1 MLRRV
6 TESDRELFIRYCH
19 DFYNGPA
26 VLHPIPF
33 AHHESTF
40 DELMRSDDYLM
51 GYIIT
56 CDEKDAGYLLLSKS
70 FSQEAGGI
78 VIWVEEIYIEE
89 PFRNLGIGG
98 KIFDFIDSEIP
109 HARIR
114 LEVERDNLSALRLYK
129 RKGFR
134 ELDYMQMIKGL

>member
-1 MLRRV
+1 MLREV
-6 TESDRELFIRYCH
+6 TEKDRDIFIKFCS
-19 DFYNGPA
+19 DFYNSDA
-26 VLHPIPF
+26 VLHPIPHS
-33 AHHESTF
+33 HHEATF
-40 DELMRSDDYLM
+40 DEMMRSDTYLK
-51 GYIIT
+51 GYIVT
-56 CDEKDAGYLLLSKS
+56 DGGRDAGYLLLSKS

-89 PFRNLGIGG
+89 GSRNHGLGGE
-98 KIFDFIDSEIP
+98 IFDFIEKIP

-114 LEVERDNLSALRLYK
+114 LEVERDNLAALRFYK